1 MIKKIVINIA
11 SQMKTE
17 LTDVVVIDGEPVGCS
32 GVFLVR
38 LYDKS
43 KIENTLIFSD
53 EFEDLLNG
61 NCSKK
66 VRDRI
71 YNSLCR
77 LKSLETSN

>member
-1 MIKKIVINIA
+1 MIKRKVIDIA
-11 SQMKTE
+11 SQMNAD
-17 LTDVVVIDGEPVGCS
+17 LTDVVVIDGEPAGCR

-43 KIENTLIFSD
+43 KMESTLLFSD

-61 NCSKK
+61 NCSDK

-77 LKSLETSN
+77 LKSLET